1 MELIK
6 YQSLRQ
12 RKIFGYYSANEKP
25 NLQRKRKKKKKKEKA
40 ESVDFQ
46 SHFENSRRGRINR
59 LPGWTLVI
67 PNVQKHWFLVKAS

>member
-1 MELIK
+1 MRNLI
-6 YQSLRQ
+6 YTTWD
-12 RKIFGYYSANEKP
+12 E
-25 NLQRKRKKKKKKEKA
+25 KKEKENKKKTT

-67 PNVQKHWFLVKAS
+67 PHVQQH

>member
-1 MELIK
+1 MRNLI
-6 YQSLRQ
+6 YRE
-12 RKIFGYYSANEKP
+12 IV
-25 NLQRKRKKKKKKEKA
+25 KKKKKEKA

-67 PNVQKHWFLVKAS
+67 SNVQKHWFLVKAS